1 MGASVNNKCKA
12 FTSLEQSKMLS
23 KILPCESADFCWG
36 LDSETL
42 RYNNVP
48 YPLPYVGYTAREYYV
63 PCWTLSALLDIL
75 PMPTLEQDKADG
87 ELFWQ
92 CSIYN
97 DEGEKLCEE
106 YASDKVGACVD
117 LITRLHE
124 LKRLDCL
131 NCWRA

>member
-1 MGASVNNKCKA
+1 MGTIKLCTN
-12 FTSLEQSKMLS
+12 LEQSKKL
-23 KILPCESADFCWG
+23 IELG
-36 LDSETL
+36 LDVNTADMFWDMAEPEERRTPTVGPISDYDDMEDWA
-42 RYNNVP
+42 VP
-48 YPLPYVGYTAREYYV
+48 SWSLG
-63 PCWTLSALLDIL
+63 ALLEIL

-92 CSIYN
+92 CSVYN

-106 YASDKVGACVD
+106 YASDKVEACVN